1 MKKILDMLRRLAE
14 FVLPHDGDT
23 FVYAD
28 VLIDQDF

>member
-1 MKKILDMLRRLAE
+1 MKKIFELLRRLAD
-14 FVLPHDGDT
+14 FILPHDGDT